1 MKPLLMLILE
11 LSWRRWSLYGT
22 KGSHIFCLMCP
33 LISSVGTTIYMFSKK
48 KQKKKTKAV
57 KEGALNRDS
66 LIKQGFFCLFFL
78 HVFPRSEGKVPRVP
92 ASTLNDTPAAQLSG
106 EARFTKHGEQRRKK
120 HKKTKNTFRLSSAA
134 SLIFDA
140 PMVQTCFVSTP
151 FVAPRKWKCEEK
163 QRKMRQ
169 PTVGGGDGTE
179 TREHW
184 GRFHTN
190 SWRREVEHL
199 INMPSAV

>member
-1 MKPLLMLILE
+1 MKPPLMLILE

-33 LISSVGTTIYMFSKK
+33 LISSVGITIYMFSKK
-48 KQKKKTKAV
+48 KPKKNKGCERRSSQQGQSNKT
-57 KEGALNRDS
+57 
-66 LIKQGFFCLFFL
+66 GFFLLIFL

-151 FVAPRKWKCEEK
+151 FVAPRK
-163 QRKMRQ
+163 
-169 PTVGGGDGTE
+169 
-179 TREHW
+179 
-184 GRFHTN
+184 
-190 SWRREVEHL
+190 
-199 INMPSAV
+199 